1 MDRHVRLDVQLPPTL
16 SYSDP
21 KDPQLTCTFTLI
33 NSAIPVTLVRLDA
46 RLAPIVNCLT
56 ISETDTGAMP
66 QLPTVDTYRK
76 GPPGTATQED
86 MDRLLT
92 LHPDIPPLGH
102 EKFTPENTGT
112 TREGKY
118 GFWRLG
124 MHLLKTGQRYRLDA
138 IEGLGTHA
146 WMEGDKIDLFG
157 KPWENSPVK
166 VPIRPGEGVEFQIL
180 EDGT

>member
-16 SYSDP
+16 SYSDL

-33 NSAIPVTLVRLDA
+33 NSATPVTLVRLDA
-46 RLAPIVNCLT
+46 RLVPIVNCLT

-92 LHPDIPPLGH
+92 LHPDIPYVMSL
-102 EKFTPENTGT
+102 
-112 TREGKY
+112 RALD
-118 GFWRLG
+118 RLG
-124 MHLLKTGQRYRLDA
+124 MR
-138 IEGLGTHA
+138 
-146 WMEGDKIDLFG
+146 
-157 KPWENSPVK
+157 NSPQRILAQREK
-166 VPIRPGEGVEFQIL
+166 VNTDFGDSEC
-180 EDGT
+180 TC